1 MTTHALRAFPFASM
15 LAAAAIAAGCA
26 APGATVAR
34 DAAGRPVPPVARQA
48 AFVVRS
54 PHGDRV
60 DEYYWLRDDHP
71 ERKRDD
77 VMAYLRAE
85 QAYTEAMLARQA
97 PLEARLLGE
106 IRGRI
111 KEDDSTPP
119 QHDRGWWYWQSF
131 REGAEYA
138 TWMRRR
144 GGPAGPDA
152 GAPDETML
160 DGNALA
166 RGHAFFRISAAE
178 VSPDGAMVAWTEDTV
193 GRRAHSLRIRDLR
206 TGRDLADRVEGTL
219 EPVVWAAD
227 GRSLFYMR
235 QDPVLLQ
242 SGPVCRHVLGTPTSA
257 DAVVHDEADETL
269 FTEIEAS
276 ADRRH
281 LLVEMEGYDTS
292 ELRALPLDRPTE
304 PLRVVIP
311 REPGVRSYADHLDG
325 RWVIRTNRD
334 ARNFRLMVAA
344 DDAVADRTRWT
355 ELVPHRADASLD
367 GFALLRGGVA
377 VAERAEAN
385 ARVRLVPWS
394 GGAGT
399 VVPTREAA
407 FAMDLADN
415 PDPANPAVRVTY
427 TSMVTPRTVIDVDL
441 ATGAQAV
448 RKVQPVVGYDPLEF
462 ESARAWAPSRDGKR
476 IPVSICWKR
485 DAWSR
490 DGRHPMLVEGYGAY
504 GFPSDA
510 QFDLAGVSLM
520 RRGFALAVAHV
531 RGGADMGQDWYEDG
545 RLMRKRNTFQDFVDA
560 TDFLQREG
568 WADPRRTFATGGS
581 AGGLLMGAVANMAGD
596 RYRGIGIHVPFVDA
610 LTTMLDAT
618 IPLTTNEWTQWGN
631 PVESREAYEYILSY
645 SPYDN
650 LAAKAYPAMLVTTGL
665 WDSQVQYFEPAKY
678 VARLR
683 RLKTDANPLVMHVN
697 MEAGHGG
704 KSGRFERLAQV
715 AREQAFFLDLAGID
729 R

>member
-1 MTTHALRAFPFASM
+1 MTNAVPRPCIAPSL
-15 LAAAAIAAGCA
+15 LAACALAAGCA
-26 APGATVAR
+26 APGTGVAR
-34 DAAGRPVPPVARQA
+34 DASGRPVPPVARQE
-48 AFVVRS
+48 AFVVTS
-54 PHGDRV
+54 PNGDRV

-71 ERKRDD
+71 EHKRDD
-77 VMAYLRAE
+77 VMAHLRAE
-85 QAYTEAMLARQA
+85 QAYTEAMLLRQA

-144 GGPAGPDA
+144 GGPEGPAA
-152 GAPDETML
+152 GAPEEVML

-166 RGHAFFRISAAE
+166 KGRAFFRVSAAE
-178 VSPDGAMVAWTEDTV
+178 VSPDGMMVAWTEDTV
-193 GRRAHSLRIRDLR
+193 GRRGHELRIRDLR
-206 TGRDLADRVEGTL
+206 TGKDLPDRIPGTL
-219 EPVVWAAD
+219 EPVVWAED

-242 SGPVCRHVLGTPTSA
+242 SGPVCRHVLGTPPSA
-257 DAVVHDEADETL
+257 DAVVYEEPDDTL
-269 FTEIEAS
+269 FTGIEPS
-276 ADRRH
+276 ADRRF
-281 LLVEMEGYDTS
+281 LLVAMDGYDVT
-292 ELRALPLDRPTE
+292 EVRALPLDRPAE
-304 PLRVVIP
+304 PLRVVLP
-311 REPGVRSYADHLDG
+311 REPGVRNYADHLDG

-334 ARNFRLMVAA
+334 ARNFRLMLAA
-344 DDAVADRTRWT
+344 DDAVADRARWT
-355 ELVPHRADASLD
+355 ELVPHRADASID
-367 GFALLRGGVA
+367 GFMPMRGGVA

-394 GGAGT
+394 GGAGS
-399 VVPTREAA
+399 VVPAKEAA
-407 FAMDLADN
+407 FAMDLGDN
-415 PDPANPAVRVTY
+415 PDPANPAVRVSY

-441 ATGAQAV
+441 ATGAQVV
-448 RKVQPVVGYDPLEF
+448 RKVQPVIGYDPLEF

-485 DAWSR
+485 NAWAR

-504 GFPSDA
+504 GIPSDA

-520 RRGFALAVAHV
+520 ERGFALAVAHV

-545 RLMRKRNTFQDFVDA
+545 RLMRKRNTFNDFVDVTA
-560 TDFLQREG
+560 FLQQEG
-568 WADPRRTFATGGS
+568 WADPGRTFATGGS
-581 AGGLLMGAVANMAGD
+581 AGGLLMGAVANMAGE

-610 LTTMLDAT
+610 LTTMLDAS

-650 LAAKAYPAMLVTTGL
+650 LAAKDYPAMLVTTGL

-678 VARLR
+678 VARMR
-683 RLKTDANPLVMHVN
+683 RLKTDRNPLVMHVN

-715 AREQAFFLDLAGID
+715 AREQAFFLDLAGIN

>member
-1 MTTHALRAFPFASM
+1 
-15 LAAAAIAAGCA
+15 
-26 APGATVAR
+26 
-34 DAAGRPVPPVARQA
+34 
-48 AFVVRS
+48 
-54 PHGDRV
+54 
-60 DEYYWLRDDHP
+60 
-71 ERKRDD
+71 
-77 VMAYLRAE
+77 
-85 QAYTEAMLARQA
+85 
-97 PLEARLLGE
+97 
-106 IRGRI
+106 
-111 KEDDSTPP
+111 
-119 QHDRGWWYWQSF
+119 
-131 REGAEYA
+131 
-138 TWMRRR
+138 MRRR
-144 GGPAGPDA
+144 GGPPGPDA

-193 GRRAHSLRIRDLR
+193 GRRGHSLRIRDLR

-242 SGPVCRHVLGTPTSA
+242 SGPVCRHVLGTPASA

-344 DDAVADRTRWT
+344 DDAVADRARWT

>member
-34 DAAGRPVPPVARQA
+34 DAAGRPVPPVARQE

-193 GRRAHSLRIRDLR
+193 GRRGHSLRIRDLR

-242 SGPVCRHVLGTPTSA
+242 SGPVCRHVLGTPASA

-281 LLVEMEGYDTS
+281 LLVEMEGYDTA

-344 DDAVADRTRWT
+344 DDAVADRARWT

-462 ESARAWAPSRDGKR
+462 ESARAWAPSLDGKR

>member
-34 DAAGRPVPPVARQA
+34 DAAGRPVPPVARQE

-77 VMAYLRAE
+77 VMAYRRAE

-193 GRRAHSLRIRDLR
+193 GRRGHSLRIRDLR

-344 DDAVADRTRWT
+344 DDAVADRARWT

-462 ESARAWAPSRDGKR
+462 DSARAWAPSRDGKR

-520 RRGFALAVAHV
+520 RRGIALAVAHV

>member
-34 DAAGRPVPPVARQA
+34 DAAGRPVPPVARQE

-54 PHGDRV
+54 PHGERV

-144 GGPAGPDA
+144 GGPAGPDT

-193 GRRAHSLRIRDLR
+193 GRRGHSLRIRDLR

-242 SGPVCRHVLGTPTSA
+242 SGPVCRHVLGTPASA

-344 DDAVADRTRWT
+344 DDAVADRARWT